1 MGKAQSGKIVLL
13 FYVAIILCAI
23 LFPIGL
29 IVRLFFPYRN
39 KYFLDV
45 LISID
50 QMGNAVCGKL
60 FDLTLVKKH
69 YFGDEDET
77 ISSAIGR
84 AKLEGNL
91 TILGKSLDWVLD
103 KLDPNHSIKSI
114 EK

>member
-1 MGKAQSGKIVLL
+1 MVIL
-13 FYVAIILCAI
+13 FYIAIILCAI

-29 IVRLFFPYRN
+29 IVRLFFPNRK
-39 KYFLDV
+39 KYFWDIL
-45 LISID
+45 LSID
-50 QMGNAVCGKL
+50 QMGNVVCGKL
-60 FDLTLVKKH
+60 FDLTLVKGH

-91 TILGKSLDWVLD
+91 TILGKSLDWFLNLID
-103 KLDPNHSIKSI
+103 KNHSIKSI

>member
-1 MGKAQSGKIVLL
+1 MVIL
-13 FYVAIILCAI
+13 FYIAIILCAV

-29 IVRLFFPYRN
+29 IVRLFFPNRK
-39 KYFLDV
+39 KYFWDIL
-45 LISID
+45 LSID
-50 QMGNAVCGKL
+50 QMGNVVCGKL
-60 FDLTLVKKH
+60 FDLTLVKGH

-91 TILGKSLDWVLD
+91 TILGKSLDWLLNLID
-103 KLDPNHSIKSI
+103 KNHSIKSI

>member
-1 MGKAQSGKIVLL
+1 MVIL
-13 FYVAIILCAI
+13 FYIAIILCAI

-29 IVRLFFPYRN
+29 VVRLFFPYRK
-39 KYFLDV
+39 KYFWKV

-50 QMGNAVCGKL
+50 QLGNVVCGKL
-60 FDLTLVKKH
+60 FDLTLVKGH

-91 TILGKSLDWVLD
+91 TILGKSLDWFLNLID
-103 KLDPNHSIKSI
+103 TNHSIKSI

>member
-1 MGKAQSGKIVLL
+1 MVIL
-13 FYVAIILCAI
+13 FYIAIILCAI

-29 IVRLFFPYRN
+29 IVRLFFPNRK
-39 KYFLDV
+39 KYFWDILLSV
-45 LISID
+45 D
-50 QMGNAVCGKL
+50 QMGNVVCGKL
-60 FDLTLVKKH
+60 FDLTLVKGH

-91 TILGKSLDWVLD
+91 TILGKSLDWFLNL
-103 KLDPNHSIKSI
+103 LDPNHSIKSI